1 MPEAPGDDK
10 PPIMQTDAEPEGAA
24 LDVTSLD
31 AGRRQRPSCVWPL
44 RWRRPLIGA
53 LTLALVVSV
62 ATGLF
67 ARSTS
72 DPIGAIGSLLGI
84 APASPTLLPTSTVAP
99 ANAFAAV
106 HGVPWGV
113 LTISGQRM
121 AAAETVGG
129 YFQLTPGAH
138 AVEYQAADFPALRC
152 VVSVPPSADDTC
164 PLANAADISDAP
176 QAYAN
181 VRVLDL
187 LATPARLLPSQR
199 ATLDTAIAQ
208 TLAALGGATTIAPG
222 ERYLDANG
230 QLQRASQPLRISLAP
245 TLASPSESL
254 SHLDQLGQTPC
265 GPVCASWVDPQTAQT
280 SASQSNWRLVVMVK
294 PAHTVSDAGG
304 SLITYGQSD
313 ARFVAPLALL
323 VTRTATGWQ
332 VGLDS
337 LRQSG
342 DDQTQTLFCPP
353 TLLQSLQAKSSVVC
367 GFRTLLPHNP
377 ADGCVIAVL
386 QPNAATGGAS
396 ASALIIERFGVMQ
409 AANAQAT
416 HIYPSLPLA
425 DAAAQAIAQQTYA
438 SGVYS
443 QQ

>member
-10 PPIMQTDAEPEGAA
+10 PPITQTGAEPESVA
-24 LDVTSLD
+24 LDVSSLD
-31 AGRRQRPSCVWPL
+31 AERRQGPSAAWL
-44 RWRRPLIGA
+44 RRWRRPLIGA
-53 LTLALVVSV
+53 LTLALVVGV
-62 ATGLF
+62 AAGLF

-72 DPIGAIGSLLGI
+72 NPVGAIGNLLGI
-84 APASPTLLPTSTVAP
+84 APASPTLLPTPTAAP
-99 ANAFAAV
+99 PNAFAAV

-121 AAAETVGG
+121 ATAETVGST
-129 YFQLTPGAH
+129 FQLTAGPH
-138 AVEYQAADFPALRC
+138 AVNYQAADFPTLRC
-152 VVSVPPSADDTC
+152 VVSVPPSANDTC

-176 QAYAN
+176 QTYTN

-187 LATPARLLPSQR
+187 LATPARLLPGQR
-199 ATLDTAIAQ
+199 ATLDAAIAQ

-222 ERYLDANG
+222 ERYLDANA
-230 QLQRASQPLRISLAP
+230 QSQRASGPMRFSLAP

-294 PAHTVSDAGG
+294 PTHTVSDASG

-323 VTRTATGWQ
+323 ATRTATGWQ
-332 VGLDS
+332 IGLDS

-342 DDQTQTLFCPP
+342 SDQTQTLFCPP
-353 TLLQSLQAKSSVVC
+353 TLLQSLQEKSGAVS
-367 GFRTLLPHNP
+367 GFLTLLPHNP
-377 ADGCVIAVL
+377 ADGCVIAAL
-386 QPNAATGGAS
+386 QPNATTGAAS
-396 ASALIIERFGVMQ
+396 PTALIIERFGVIQ
-409 AANAQAT
+409 AANADAAR
-416 HIYPSLPLA
+416 IYPRLPLA

-438 SGVYS
+438 VGVYS

>member
-1 MPEAPGDDK
+1 MPAAPGDDK
-10 PPIMQTDAEPEGAA
+10 PPITQTDAEPEGAA
-24 LDVTSLD
+24 PDVTSLD
-31 AGRRQRPSCVWPL
+31 AERRQRLSSTWPL

-62 ATGLF
+62 AASLF
-67 ARSTS
+67 AHSTS
-72 DPIGAIGSLLGI
+72 DPVGAIGSLLGI

-121 AAAETVGG
+121 AADETVGG
-129 YFQLTPGAH
+129 YFQLTPGPH
-138 AVEYQAADFPALRC
+138 AVEYQAEEFPTLRC
-152 VVSVPPSADDTC
+152 VVSVPPSANDTC

-176 QAYAN
+176 QVYAN

-187 LATPARLLPSQR
+187 LATPAQLLPSQR
-199 ATLDTAIAQ
+199 ATLETAIAQ
-208 TLAALGGATTIAPG
+208 TLAALGGATTIARG
-222 ERYLDANG
+222 ERYLDANAKP
-230 QLQRASQPLRISLAP
+230 QRASGPLRFSLAP

-254 SHLDQLGQTPC
+254 SHPDQIGQTPC

-280 SASQSNWRLVVMVK
+280 SVSQSNWRLVVMVK
-294 PAHTVSDAGG
+294 PAHTVSDASG

-323 VTRTATGWQ
+323 ATRTATGWQ
-332 VGLDS
+332 IGLDS

-353 TLLQSLQAKSSVVC
+353 TLLQSLQADSGAVS
-367 GFRTLLPHNP
+367 GFLTLLPHNP

-386 QPNAATGGAS
+386 QPNAATGATS

-409 AANAQAT
+409 AANAQAARL
-416 HIYPSLPLA
+416 YPRLPLA
-425 DAAAQAIAQQTYA
+425 DATAQAIAQQTYA
-438 SGVYS
+438 VGVYS